1 MSKRKRQ
8 ARLASVAVAVVAA
21 IGPAVSGAGVAG
33 AASMPKAGVR
43 NYCAQLD
50 EIGQQHGDPGIDA
63 IFENNPD
70 PTLAQ
75 WAAFLPGPV
84 ERMRSFADEIA
95 ATDPPKP
102 VARDVAAAVRRL
114 RAVARLFDGAQQ
126 AAADGDQEA
135 FDDASDRR
143 PKLVKKMMKSFNK
156 VERACGS
163 EHDGRE

>member
-1 MSKRKRQ
+1 MSTWKWQ
-8 ARLASVAVAVVAA
+8 ARLAAVVVTAA
-21 IGPAVSGAGVAG
+21 IGPAVSSPSLAG
-33 AASMPKAGVR
+33 AASMSKAGVR
-43 NYCAQLD
+43 SYCAQLD
-50 EIGQQHGDPGIDA
+50 QIGRQHGDPGIDA

-84 ERMRSFADEIA
+84 ERMRSLADEIA

-102 VARDVAAAVRRL
+102 VARQVATAVRRL
-114 RAVARLFDGAQQ
+114 RAVAKLFDGAQH
-126 AAADGDQEA
+126 AAAEGDQEA

-143 PKLVKKMMKSFNK
+143 PKLVKQMMKSFNK

-163 EHDGRE
+163 EHDGGE